1 MTTSIHAPASW
12 SRYLVVAALFL
23 LSLIT
28 YIDRAAISTA
38 KQPMAHELA
47 LSDAQMGAV
56 FSAFALGYAAAQ
68 MPSGWFADRTARGAR
83 SQSSS
88 CFGVC

>member
-1 MTTSIHAPASW
+1 MIRAAADSENRHW
-12 SRYLVVAALFL
+12 RRYVVVAALFI

-38 KQPMAHELA
+38 KGPMVGELQ
-47 LSDAQMGAV
+47 LSDAQMGLV

-68 MPSGWFADRTARGAR
+68 IPSGWFADRIGPRRALAI
-83 SQSSS
+83 
-88 CFGVC
+88 VVIL